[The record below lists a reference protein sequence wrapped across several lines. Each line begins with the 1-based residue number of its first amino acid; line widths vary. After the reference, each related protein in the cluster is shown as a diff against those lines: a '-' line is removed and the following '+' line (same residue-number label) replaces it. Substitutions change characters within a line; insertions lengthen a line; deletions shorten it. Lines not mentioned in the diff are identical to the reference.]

1 MQRNSM
7 DRASTHPS
15 LSNRRHEE
23 LLRWSTKIITFLN
36 NLTTEQPV
44 GDQRVKN
51 AAMPYQAFTRA
62 KALVFVF
69 RKKWGF
75 LGSYQS
81 EVGFITKKLTAE
93 DGTIRWSAPIFTKG
107 NSVGL
112 GLTIGRLQTG
122 MCLALMND
130 EALVS
135 ASKATFRIGFKGQFL
150 IDMDGAY
157 LRAVRLDSTSQED
170 NVIIDGAGG
179 MLAKYFRMEAM
190 IVDFSMEL
198 ITVSQNKVANRRLYG
213 NDYKV
218 DDVLNGKE
226 EIPIEFNGVIDLL
239 NRLAEAGRQKKNQRN

>member
-1 MQRNSM
+1 MNRT
-7 DRASTHPS
+7 STHPS

-44 GDQRVKN
+44 GDQRVRN

-75 LGSYQS
+75 LGSFQS
-81 EVGFITKKLTAE
+81 EIGFITKKLT
-93 DGTIRWSAPIFTKG
+93 DGDGNIRWSAPIFTKG
-107 NSVGL
+107 KSIGI
-112 GLTIGRLQTG
+112 GLTIGRLQSG

-130 EALVS
+130 EALAS
-135 ASKATFRIGFKGQFL
+135 ASKATFRVGFKGQFL
-150 IDMDGAY
+150 LDMDGAY

-170 NVIIDGAGG
+170 NVIMDGSGG

-190 IVDFSMEL
+190 ILDFSVEL
-198 ITVSQNKVANRRLYG
+198 ISVSQNKVANRRLYG

-218 DDVLNGKE
+218 EDVLNGME
-226 EIPIEFNGVIDLL
+226 DVPIEFNGVIDLL
-239 NRLAEAGRQKKNQRN
+239 NRLAEAGRQKKGQRN

>member
-1 MQRNSM
+1 MT
-7 DRASTHPS
+7 RASTHPS

-44 GDQRVKN
+44 DDRRVRN
-51 AAMPYQAFTRA
+51 AAMPFQAFTRA

-69 RKKWGF
+69 RRKWGF
-75 LGSYQS
+75 LGSFQS
-81 EVGFITKKLTAE
+81 EIGFITKKLTDE
-93 DGTIRWSAPIFTKG
+93 HGNIRWSAPIFTKG
-107 NSVGL
+107 SSIGM
-112 GLTIGRLQTG
+112 GLTVGRLQSG

-130 EALVS
+130 EALAG
-135 ASKATFRIGFKGQFL
+135 ASKATFRVGFKGQFL

-190 IVDFSMEL
+190 IVDFSMEF
-198 ITVSQNKVANRRLYG
+198 ISVSQNKDANRRLYG

-218 DDVLNGKE
+218 EDVLNGME
-226 EIPIEFNGVIDLL
+226 EVPIEFNGVIDLL
-239 NRLAEAGRQKKNQRN
+239 NRLAEAGRQKKGQRN